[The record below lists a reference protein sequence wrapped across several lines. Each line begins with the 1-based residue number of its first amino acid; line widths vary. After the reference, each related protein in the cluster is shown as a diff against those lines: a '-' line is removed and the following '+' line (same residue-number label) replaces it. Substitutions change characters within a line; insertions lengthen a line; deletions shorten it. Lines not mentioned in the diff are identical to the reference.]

1 MRIRRTAVAALLAAG
16 IVVPAV
22 SAAAMAAQPA
32 AKAPGAAASAHK
44 ATPKPSK
51 TAKTPKP
58 VRFTA
63 SGTVTA
69 VDAEAG
75 TVTLLAKGGTKDVR
89 KRTVTVVVPA
99 KASLRVNG
107 KKVTLSGVAAG
118 QRIEVVGRRTGDV
131 YTADVVRVSG
141 RAAKPAPSPSVTPT
155 PTVEPTTEPS
165 DDPTTE
171 PTEDPSD
178 DPTVEPSA
186 EPTA

>member
-32 AKAPGAAASAHK
+32 AKAPGSASAFK
-44 ATPKPSK
+44 ATPKP
-51 TAKTPKP
+51 AKTSKAHKP

-69 VDAEAG
+69 VDAQAG

-141 RAAKPAPSPSVTPT
+141 KGVKPAPSPSVTPT
-155 PTVEPTTEPS
+155 PTTEPTTEPTDDPS
-165 DDPTTE
+165 DDPT
-171 PTEDPSD
+171 DAPSE

-186 EPTA
+186 EPTV